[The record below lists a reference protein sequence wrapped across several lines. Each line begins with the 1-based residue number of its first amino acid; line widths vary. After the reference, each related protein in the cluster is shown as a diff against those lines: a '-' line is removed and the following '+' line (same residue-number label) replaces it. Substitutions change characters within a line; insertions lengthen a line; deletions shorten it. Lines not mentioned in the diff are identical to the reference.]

1 MIFLNWFMFITVVLA
16 RFILLFTISK
26 FSFDSTMLFLIL
38 PFLPK
43 LDQFTL
49 TLFCCPGISS
59 LLSTHKTNTNIRI
72 FTNAP
77 EVWRTSLW
85 TSSSDSKAEFVRCYF
100 FLPFFTVF
108 CMLLLPCV
116 YMFLPIVCLF
126 NFFFFFSFV
135 WSISAQVLHL
145 FLPQLWPLAYR
156 MVWNVVRVRRFSWIY
171 LQFQV
176 RLILI
181 RYTLPKYALL
191 FFTGCNSLL
200 RF

>member
-49 TLFCCPGISS
+49 ILFCCPGISS

-126 NFFFFFSFV
+126 KFFFFSVLFEV
-135 WSISAQVLHL
+135 SLHRSYTCFFLNCDCWHTGWSE
-145 FLPQLWPLAYR
+145 
-156 MVWNVVRVRRFSWIY
+156 M
-171 LQFQV
+171 
-176 RLILI
+176 
-181 RYTLPKYALL
+181 
-191 FFTGCNSLL
+191 
-200 RF
+200 